1 MSQLASL
8 FDLVNGK
15 PVAAEEHGGAAAA
28 QLIAQAT
35 LATVLFASLYGVAA
49 GSTDVALAM
58 GNAYKLPMVLLLS
71 ALVAV
76 PVGLLT
82 WKLTGSRARIS
93 SLLVGMSAGNFAAA
107 LVLAALAPLVA
118 LYYHTTGYLG
128 GALALGVGGLAFL
141 VGMITVVRAVLS
153 RAAVETGRWAVALPL
168 LVLCTTQTLALVQFI
183 HVASPIL
190 PEVTVFDGGID
201 AMVDR

>member
-1 MSQLASL
+1 MSQFASL
-8 FDLVNGK
+8 FDLLNGK

-35 LATVLFASLYGVAA
+35 LATVVFAAIYGVAA
-49 GSTDVALAM
+49 GSTDLALAL
-58 GNAYKLPMVLLLS
+58 GNAYKMPMVVLLS

-141 VGMITVVRAVLS
+141 VGMVTVVRAVLS
-153 RAAVETGRWAVALPL
+153 RAAVETGRWTVALPL